1 MKYRTLGRT
10 GQRVSEVGFGAWAI
24 GGTSYGP
31 TRDENSLEALETAWE
46 HGVNFFDTADTY
58 GHGHSEEL
66 IGKFL
71 KGKRDKALVATK
83 VGWDFY
89 HGGSKKNFDLGYIRF
104 AVEESL
110 KRLSIDCID
119 LYQLH
124 NPSLEAIESG
134 KLFGF
139 LDELKAAGKI
149 RFYGVSVHTPR
160 EAVAVIKSGKPDTIQ
175 LIFNLLD
182 QRPVLEVFPEA
193 EANQIG
199 IIVREPLASGL
210 LTGKYTAQSVF
221 SKDDHRN
228 RWDRTRMAG
237 DLKKLDKFRAVLKSP
252 RLSIVQAALE
262 FILGFEAVSVVIPGA
277 KTKAQILEN
286 LLASENPLLRIE
298 EISILRN
305 LYERDPLFQTG
316 FFRS

>member
-10 GQRVSEVGFGAWAI
+10 GLRVSEVGFGAWAI

-31 TRDENSLEALETAWE
+31 TRDENSLDALEAAWE

-71 KGKRDKALVATK
+71 KGKRDKAVIASK

-89 HGGSKKNFDLGYIRF
+89 HGGSKKNFDPDYIRF

-110 KRLSIDCID
+110 KRLQIDCID

-124 NPSLEAIESG
+124 NPKPEEIKSG
-134 KLFGF
+134 DLFHL
-139 LDELKAAGKI
+139 LDELKRAGKI

-160 EAVAVIKSGKPDTIQ
+160 EALELIGSGEADTIQ
-175 LIFNLLD
+175 LIFNLID
-182 QRPVLEVFPEA
+182 QRSVSEVFPAAA
-193 EANQIG
+193 EKKIG
-199 IIVREPLASGL
+199 IIAREPFACGL

-228 RWDRTRMAG
+228 RWIRERMAN
-237 DLKKLDKFRAVLKSP
+237 DLKKIDRLKSM
-252 RLSIVQAALE
+252 LSLTQYSLARASLE
-262 FILGFEAVSVVIPGA
+262 FILSFEAVGVVIPGA
-277 KTKAQILEN
+277 KTRAQVLEN
-286 LLASENPLLRIE
+286 VKASEDPRLRAQ
-298 EISILRN
+298 EISILRD
-305 LYERDPLFQTG
+305 LYEREEIFKMG
-316 FFRS
+316 FFRN